1 MEKVAAMTGLSPGQI
16 SRYGLVAGIAL
27 VMLGIGNT
35 YITCLLGVAYP
46 CFMSFLAL
54 ESDGADD
61 DKQWLTLPETK
72 NGDERIVPISP
83 ETLEAIEAL
92 DGEPRKHY
100 TDRTFYNTW
109 NEARRKIAAG
119 DKTFVFHVLRH
130 TCATTMANDLQ
141 INSHLIGQ
149 MLGHRSEATTRKY
162 VHAKPE
168 NLLSIAQKLSNR
180 R

>member
-61 DKQWLTLPETK
+61 DKQWLTYWVVFGLFNILDQFAGFILTFIPFYFFIKLCFLVWLFHPASQGATVIYNNYILPNMQQYE
-72 NGDERIVPISP
+72 
-83 ETLEAIEAL
+83 
-92 DGEPRKHY
+92 KHIQAVENKVA
-100 TDRTFYNTW
+100 D
-109 NEARRKIAAG
+109 AAAG
-119 DKTFVFHVLRH
+119 VKAKAGSVAASVTGKTGK
-130 TCATTMANDLQ
+130 D
-141 INSHLIGQ
+141 
-149 MLGHRSEATTRKY
+149 E
-162 VHAKPE
+162 
-168 NLLSIAQKLSNR
+168 
-180 R
+180 